1 MRAVCNSAIWR
12 ARHIKQNEIHGNSG
26 AVTKLSSAQRD
37 LQGQPSRTL
46 TDKLLRRCIFRNTS
60 FSRGAYHVQRNDR
73 VYMRHSE
80 HKTKAVTRNNICKSK
95 RKINSRHSIAI
106 LEAALLRIFYSS
118 QRPFPVESCCD
129 ARHYG
134 EPCDHSPGVLFE
146 CCQCS

>member
-46 TDKLLRRCIFRNTS
+46 TDKLLRRCIFRSAVVPITS
-60 FSRGAYHVQRNDR
+60 NAMIVSTCT
-73 VYMRHSE
+73 HSE

-106 LEAALLRIFYSS
+106 LEAALLRIFS
-118 QRPFPVESCCD
+118 RHN
-129 ARHYG
+129 ARFLWNRVATQEHYG
-134 EPCDHSPGVLFE
+134 EPCDHSPAMLFE